1 MKIQLKHIIAV
12 ALAVPVLSSCLD
24 EEYPTNGMTKPQV
37 EGSTTAL
44 EALNM
49 GVVAQM
55 LNMGAGYGA
64 AGFAGQMVE
73 LDAMTGQIPPAATG
87 YDYFSIFS
95 QGNYLGPTYTY
106 CYDTW
111 KLYTDIIKKSNMVLE
126 AGSDIKKS
134 TDAGAAYVGNALAYR
149 ALSYFN
155 LAQLFEYQPTGYSTL
170 DDEAKAKGVY
180 GLTVP
185 IITEKTT
192 KDDSYHNPR
201 VPFYRM
207 YRFILTDL
215 NRADSLLSGNTR
227 DDINQA
233 NTAVVYG
240 LKARFWLTLASHFDN
255 TPSDLDSISA
265 HANDADCAGYDKLG
279 ITSARECY
287 ENASKYARLAEAQ
300 GYTPMSK
307 DEWYKGFNTSN
318 SSWMFAVCINKD
330 DMNAD
335 TNWSWKNYTSFMSA
349 ETEFGVGSYL
359 YGSTRQIDRQL
370 YENINSADWRKNTW
384 ISPEDAGK
392 SESAAKYNTI
402 LTPADFSKL
411 SAYTGLKFKPRNN
424 NKDDY
429 TVGAAVSIPLMR
441 VEEMYFIDAEATAHV
456 SGLAAG
462 KKLLEDF
469 MNKYRC
475 NTMAEN
481 TQPYTSTSED
491 LWNLANEIVRQKRI
505 EFWGEGLIY
514 FDYKRLKI
522 GFKTNYDG
530 TNHPK
535 AYRFNFSNGYVAPR
549 MNFCF
554 SNSEIQYNS
563 SIINNP
569 DPSGVE
575 SAANK

>member
-1 MKIQLKHIIAV
+1 MTISA
-12 ALAVPVLSSCLD
+12 SS
-24 EEYPTNGMTKPQV
+24 
-37 EGSTTAL
+37 
-44 EALNM
+44 
-49 GVVAQM
+49 
-55 LNMGAGYGA
+55 
-64 AGFAGQMVE
+64 
-73 LDAMTGQIPPAATG
+73 
-87 YDYFSIFS
+87 
-95 QGNYLGPTYTY
+95 LGPTYTY

-111 KLYTDIIKKSNMVLE
+111 KLYTDIIKKANMVLE

-155 LAQLFEYQPTGYSTL
+155 LAQLYEYQSTGYPSL
-170 DDEAKAKGVY
+170 DEEAKAKGVY

-192 KDDSYHNPR
+192 KEESYHNPR

-227 DDINQA
+227 ADINQA
-233 NTAVVYG
+233 NTAVIYG
-240 LKARFWLTLASHFDN
+240 LKVRFWLTLASRFDN

-265 HANDADCAGYDKLG
+265 HANDANCAGYDKLG
-279 ITSARECY
+279 ITSARQCY

-318 SSWMFAVCINKD
+318 SSWMFAISISSD

-335 TNWSWKNYTSFMSA
+335 TNWSWKNFTSFMST

-370 YENINSADWRKNTW
+370 YESMNSADWRRDTW
-384 ISPEDAGK
+384 ISPDDAGK
-392 SESAAKYNTI
+392 AESASKYNTI
-402 LTPADFSKL
+402 LTADNFAKL
-411 SAYTGLKFKPRNN
+411 GSYTGLKFKPGNN
-424 NKDDY
+424 NKEDY

-475 NTMAEN
+475 NTTAEN
-481 TQPYTSTSED
+481 AKPYTSTSED

-522 GFKTNYDG
+522 GIRTNYDG
-530 TNHPK
+530 SNHPK
-535 AYRFNFSNGYVAPR
+535 VYRFNFANGYVAPR

-554 SNSEIQYNS
+554 TNSETQYNS

>member
-12 ALAVPVLSSCLD
+12 ALAVPMLSSCLD

-111 KLYTDIIKKSNMVLE
+111 KLHTDIIKKSNMVLE

-192 KDDSYHNPR
+192 KDESYHNPR

-215 NRADSLLSGNTR
+215 NRADTLLSGNTR

-240 LKARFWLTLASHFDN
+240 LKARFWLTLASRFDN

-505 EFWGEGLIY
+505 EFWGEGPIY

-575 SAANK
+575 SAAN